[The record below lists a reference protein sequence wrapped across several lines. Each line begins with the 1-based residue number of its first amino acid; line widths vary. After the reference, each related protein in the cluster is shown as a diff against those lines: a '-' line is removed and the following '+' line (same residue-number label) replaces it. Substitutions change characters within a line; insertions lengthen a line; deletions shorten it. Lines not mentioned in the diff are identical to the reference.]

1 MLCWG
6 QNPGTSECRVVVTD
20 KVMQR
25 QKETQPQSRET
36 WVLVL
41 LCLHL
46 RVTLGKLCQL
56 WASISFLKDMAG
68 RGR

>member
-1 MLCWG
+1 M
-6 QNPGTSECRVVVTD
+6 TD

-25 QKETQPQSRET
+25 QKETQPQNRET

-56 WASISFLKDMAG
+56 WASITFLKDMAG